1 MFLMPLRTRSSLSVT
16 SHAQSLPPDQTIE
29 NSEITN
35 SQIVP
40 AGDRT
45 RDLLLKITRS
55 PLRLGVQIGSELN
68 RQSTSILERIRILKF
83 FGHITR
89 NKHSM
94 ERLVVQGKVE
104 GKRSRGRSPTRWTD
118 IIKATTQTSIVQCSR
133 NAEDRNKWRRI
144 AGAAVAKENEPSSTT
159 TTLSRVND

>member
-1 MFLMPLRTRSSLSVT
+1 MRSLVFPIFLYGAETWTVRLKDRRRIDALEMWCWRRLLRIPWTAFRPNVL
-16 SHAQSLPPDQTIE
+16 
-29 NSEITN
+29 
-35 SQIVP
+35 
-40 AGDRT
+40 
-45 RDLLLKITRS
+45 
-55 PLRLGVQIGSELN
+55 
-68 RQSTSILERIRILKF
+68 ILEELKVKERLSSTVQIRILKF

-133 NAEDRNKWRRI
+133 NAEDRDKWRRI
-144 AGAAVAKENEPSSTT
+144 AGAAVGKGKEPSSTM